1 MTRDEL
7 NKVRDL
13 TEEIKLR
20 EEKLKGLRETQMAL
34 SKLGE
39 VLGRGSSSQVEKVA
53 LEIVTLERGLDA
65 LRERSWEAAQALV
78 EQISRADLTG
88 LEARLL
94 SLRYVA
100 CLPISLIRDQL
111 KIGERRYYKVQAA
124 GEKKFLQRAGQGQVK
139 GSCGAV

>member
-20 EEKLKGLRETQMAL
+20 EEKLQGLRETQMAL

-65 LRERSWEAAQALV
+65 LRERSWEAARALV

-124 GEKKFLQRAGQGQVK
+124 GEKKILQRAGQGQVK

>member
-20 EEKLKGLRETQMAL
+20 EEKLQGLRETQVAL

-39 VLGRGSSSQVEKVA
+39 VLGRGSNSQVVA

-111 KIGERRYYKVQAA
+111 KIGERRYYKVQSSATR
-124 GEKKFLQRAGQGQVK
+124 KLI
-139 GSCGAV
+139 AVS